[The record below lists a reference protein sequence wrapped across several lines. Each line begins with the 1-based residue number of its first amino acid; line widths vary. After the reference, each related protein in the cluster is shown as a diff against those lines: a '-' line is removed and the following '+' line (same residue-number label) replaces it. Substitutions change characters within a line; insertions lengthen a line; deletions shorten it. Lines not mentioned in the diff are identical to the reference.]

1 MQMYWHLISNQ
12 LIIIMKIFTKHKI
25 LPDRKSSKH
34 VHTHSWL
41 YTYPVYIMMDD
52 RWLYTGVHRTLWP
65 VSQCGMTDDCTQEYT
80 IPCGQSVNMGWPMTV
95 HMSTLYPVAVNE
107 RWPMTVCRSTLY
119 LVASQSMRDD
129 CTQEYT
135 IPCGQSV
142 NEGWLVPVHRNGSTG
157 QSVSEGWPVHVRR
170 NGSTGQS
177 VSEGWPVPV
186 HRNGSTGQSVR
197 EGWPVHVRRNGS
209 TGQSVRDDRY
219 MYTGMEAL
227 MTRNWPP
234 PPAEVGP
241 GQGRAECGEGAAHPH
256 HCREHHQVPNA
267 KP

>member
-1 MQMYWHLISNQ
+1 MHWHLTSNQ

-80 IPCGQSVNMGWPMTV
+80 IPCGQSVNTGWPMTV

-119 LVASQSMRDD
+119 LMASQSMRDD

-177 VSEGWPVPV
+177 E
-186 HRNGSTGQSVR
+186 
-197 EGWPVHVRRNGS
+197 
-209 TGQSVRDDRY
+209 RDDRCL
-219 MYTGMEAL
+219 YTGMEAL